1 MKSAFKFCFTLIC
14 SFLLFACG
22 GGGSISDGG
31 DGTTPTL
38 PTDTYT
44 ISLKLTDANGDPLS
58 EVSNA
63 VPGKLVATLSKNAVP
78 FQGGR
83 IVFSVEGQG
92 VLASDSGVSDAQGV
106 VRIDLLP
113 GDKLGS
119 GTVTAR
125 YTPGSGDGAE
135 AQVSFNTK
143 GDGGVDTGGIYAIS
157 LKLTDANGDPLSE
170 VSNAVPGKLVA
181 TLSKNAVP
189 FQGGR
194 IVFSV
199 EGQGVLASDSGV
211 SDAQGVVRIDLL
223 PGDKL
228 GSGTVTARYTPG
240 SGDGAEAQVSFNT
253 KGDGGADTGG
263 AQISLVLVA
272 NPDSTIPLEAITSLT
287 PGYLV
292 ANVTGIS
299 KQTIVKFT
307 SDRGEIPIDTA
318 ATDNGKAYVQILA
331 GTQPGAGIATAT
343 LLSGEETSLVFK
355 VGATNVFMG
364 SGSPFQDGVAAVAP
378 AVVSAGGTASV
389 SVTLQDDNGNP
400 FVEPAE
406 VMFTSVCAGKT
417 PLEAEISSP
426 VIAVNGVATSTYLAK
441 GCVGDDTI
449 NISANVGGKSLTAKA
464 VVNVL
469 PASVGSIFFMD
480 ATPQTI
486 RLKGTGGAESS
497 TVRFKVLDKN
507 NNPVSNQRV
516 NFSLNTDVGGIEIDP
531 VFATTNAQGIAQTVI
546 NSGTVST
553 SVRVTAE
560 VDGSLPLIS
569 SQSSQLVISTG
580 LPDQDSFSLSADNY
594 NPEGWNYDGVEVKVT
609 ARLADAFNNPVP
621 DGTAVSFTTE
631 GGVIESSCTTT
642 AGACTVTWTSQ
653 NPRPTGNT
661 LGGGEQP
668 SLDNLGQPYG
678 GRVTILATAIGEES
692 FPDLNGNGRFDLDEW
707 NDFKSKPDVSG
718 RPFDLSEAFVDHNE
732 DDMYDR
738 ALTGGELETFV
749 DFNNSGSFD
758 GADGVYNGSLCRLDD
773 SNNPHE
779 GCSATDKSL
788 NVRASIVLVMSG
800 SDPVAST
807 PEITDSC
814 TDDKNQVDVCDGLND
829 NQTLDIIGKSVGAV
843 SIIVGDLH
851 NQPLPSGTSITF
863 STSAGSL
870 ASKGNFTVLSTNQNS
885 ALEYSVMVKGADQ
898 ADAGSLLI
906 EITTPNGVSTI
917 LPSIPVVIH

>member
-1 MKSAFKFCFTLIC
+1 MRSAFKFCFTLLC

-22 GGGSISDGG
+22 GGGSISDTG
-31 DGTTPTL
+31 DGSTPTV
-38 PTDTYT
+38 PSDSYA
-44 ISLKLTDANGDPLS
+44 ISLKLTNANGDSLA

-63 VPGKLVATLSKNAVP
+63 VPGKLVATLTKNAVP
-78 FQGGR
+78 LEGGR
-83 IVFSVEGQG
+83 VVFSVEGQG
-92 VLASDSGVSDAQGV
+92 VLAPDSGVSDTQGV
-106 VRIDLLP
+106 VTIDLLP

-119 GTVTAR
+119 GTVTAK
-125 YTPGSGDGAE
+125 YTPA
-135 AQVSFNTK
+135 
-143 GDGGVDTGGIYAIS
+143 
-157 LKLTDANGDPLSE
+157 
-170 VSNAVPGKLVA
+170 
-181 TLSKNAVP
+181 
-189 FQGGR
+189 
-194 IVFSV
+194 
-199 EGQGVLASDSGV
+199 
-211 SDAQGVVRIDLL
+211 
-223 PGDKL
+223 
-228 GSGTVTARYTPG
+228 

-253 KGDGGADTGG
+253 KGDGGADIGG
-263 AQISLVLVA
+263 AQISLVLVSD
-272 NPDSTIPLEAITSLT
+272 PESSTPLDAITSLT

-364 SGSPFQDGVAAVAP
+364 SGSPFLDGVASVAP

-389 SVTLQDDNGNP
+389 SVTLQDDNDSP
-400 FVEPAE
+400 FTEPTE
-406 VMFTSVCAGKT
+406 VKFTSVCAGKAA
-417 PLEAEISSP
+417 PEAEISSP
-426 VIAVNGVATSTYLAK
+426 VIAVNGIATSTYLAK

-449 NISANVGGKSLTAKA
+449 NVSANVGGKSLTAKA

-469 PASVGSIFFMD
+469 PASVGSIFFVD

-497 TVRFKVLDKN
+497 TVKFKVLDKN

-516 NFSLNTDVGGIEIDP
+516 NFSLNTDVGDIEIDP
-531 VFATTNAQGIAQTVI
+531 VVVTTNAQGIAQTVI

-553 SVRVTAE
+553 SVRVTAV
-560 VDGSLPLIS
+560 VDGSSPLIS

-580 LPDQDSFSLSADNY
+580 LPDQDSFSLSADNL
-594 NPEGWNYDGVEVKVT
+594 NPEGWNFDGVEVKVT

-653 NPRPTGNT
+653 NPRPTGST
-661 LGGGEQP
+661 LGAGDQP
-668 SLDNLGQPYG
+668 SLDAPKQPFG

-692 FPDLNGNGRFDLDEW
+692 FPDTNGNGRFDLVEW
-707 NDFKSKPDVSG
+707 NDFKTKQDVSG
-718 RPFDLSEAFVDHNE
+718 SPFDLSEAFVDHNE
-732 DDMYDR
+732 DGLYNPVDAGED
-738 ALTGGELETFV
+738 GGDLETFA

-758 GADGVYNGSLCRLDD
+758 KSDGVYNGSLCQLDA

-800 SDPVAST
+800 SDPVPST
-807 PEITDSC
+807 PEIIDSC
-814 TDDKNQVDVCDGLND
+814 TDNKTQVDVCDGLND

-851 NQPLPSGTSITF
+851 NQPLPSGTTITF
-863 STSAGSL
+863 TPSAGSL
-870 ASKGNFTVLSTNQNS
+870 ASKGSFTVLSTNQNG

-906 EITTPNGVSTI
+906 EATTPKGITTVMAN
-917 LPSIPVVIH
+917 IPVVIH

>member
-1 MKSAFKFCFTLIC
+1 MKSAFKFCFTLLC

-44 ISLKLTDANGDPLS
+44 ISLKLTDADGEPLS

-125 YTPGSGDGAE
+125 Y
-135 AQVSFNTK
+135 
-143 GDGGVDTGGIYAIS
+143 I
-157 LKLTDANGDPLSE
+157 
-170 VSNAVPGKLVA
+170 
-181 TLSKNAVP
+181 
-189 FQGGR
+189 
-194 IVFSV
+194 
-199 EGQGVLASDSGV
+199 
-211 SDAQGVVRIDLL
+211 
-223 PGDKL
+223 
-228 GSGTVTARYTPG
+228 PG

-272 NPDSTIPLEAITSLT
+272 DPDSTTPLEAITSLT

-406 VMFTSVCAGKT
+406 VKFTSVCAGKT

-516 NFSLNTDVGGIEIDP
+516 NFSLNTDVGDIEIDP

-621 DGTAVSFTTE
+621 DGTAVSFTAE

-653 NPRPTGNT
+653 NPRPIGNT
-661 LGGGEQP
+661 LGGGDQP

-707 NDFKSKPDVSG
+707 DDFENKLDVSG
-718 RPFDLSEAFVDHNE
+718 RSFDLSEAFVDHNE
-732 DDMYDR
+732 DYMYDR
-738 ALTGGELETFV
+738 SLTGGELETFV

-758 GADGVYNGSLCRLDD
+758 ESDGVYNGSLCRLDD

-779 GCSATDKSL
+779 GCSATDNSL

-814 TDDKNQVDVCDGLND
+814 TDDKSQVDVCDGLND

>member
-1 MKSAFKFCFTLIC
+1 
-14 SFLLFACG
+14 
-22 GGGSISDGG
+22 
-31 DGTTPTL
+31 
-38 PTDTYT
+38 
-44 ISLKLTDANGDPLS
+44 
-58 EVSNA
+58 
-63 VPGKLVATLSKNAVP
+63 
-78 FQGGR
+78 
-83 IVFSVEGQG
+83 
-92 VLASDSGVSDAQGV
+92 
-106 VRIDLLP
+106 
-113 GDKLGS
+113 
-119 GTVTAR
+119 
-125 YTPGSGDGAE
+125 
-135 AQVSFNTK
+135 
-143 GDGGVDTGGIYAIS
+143 
-157 LKLTDANGDPLSE
+157 
-170 VSNAVPGKLVA
+170 
-181 TLSKNAVP
+181 
-189 FQGGR
+189 
-194 IVFSV
+194 
-199 EGQGVLASDSGV
+199 
-211 SDAQGVVRIDLL
+211 
-223 PGDKL
+223 
-228 GSGTVTARYTPG
+228 
-240 SGDGAEAQVSFNT
+240 
-253 KGDGGADTGG
+253 
-263 AQISLVLVA
+263 
-272 NPDSTIPLEAITSLT
+272 
-287 PGYLV
+287 
-292 ANVTGIS
+292 
-299 KQTIVKFT
+299 
-307 SDRGEIPIDTA
+307 
-318 ATDNGKAYVQILA
+318 
-331 GTQPGAGIATAT
+331 
-343 LLSGEETSLVFK
+343 
-355 VGATNVFMG
+355 
-364 SGSPFQDGVAAVAP
+364 
-378 AVVSAGGTASV
+378 
-389 SVTLQDDNGNP
+389 
-400 FVEPAE
+400 
-406 VMFTSVCAGKT
+406 
-417 PLEAEISSP
+417 
-426 VIAVNGVATSTYLAK
+426 
-441 GCVGDDTI
+441 
-449 NISANVGGKSLTAKA
+449 
-464 VVNVL
+464 
-469 PASVGSIFFMD
+469 
-480 ATPQTI
+480 
-486 RLKGTGGAESS
+486 
-497 TVRFKVLDKN
+497 
-507 NNPVSNQRV
+507 
-516 NFSLNTDVGGIEIDP
+516 

-661 LGGGEQP
+661 LGGGDQP

-707 NDFKSKPDVSG
+707 DDFENKLDVSG
-718 RPFDLSEAFVDHNE
+718 RSFDLSEAFVDHNE
-732 DDMYDR
+732 DYMYDR
-738 ALTGGELETFV
+738 SLTGGELETFV

-758 GADGVYNGSLCRLDD
+758 ESDGVYNGSLCRLDD